1 MMIARTTTRLNGRA
15 AAAIKASYLSL
26 MALLISTSCSRS
38 NPMTEYPGLYCPS
51 TTAPIILVGLAKDQ
65 PRAEGKPHLSRFDGR
80 PTQLFSVQISVENVL
95 VGDVARGKATVFFFM
110 NVDSFTG
117 NSRVGDMVRGERD
130 LFFLLRDSGKLRT
143 ICDGGREC
151 LPRILTGAHPHF
163 AWKKGYQVE
172 DAVLELLL
180 SRGEGATDQN
190 MIQALGRTDLGFT
203 GQAIYQDES
212 YIKRLRIIAGTE
224 TRPVASVACDILT
237 QFKLP
242 CEPGADKDSR

>member
-1 MMIARTTTRLNGRA
+1 
-15 AAAIKASYLSL
+15 
-26 MALLISTSCSRS
+26 
-38 NPMTEYPGLYCPS
+38 MTEYPGLYCPS